1 MKAVKV
7 ETDGSIKL
15 PKQMLRLFP
24 TSTELAVWTEGDT
37 IVLKRLQPLKPSQI
51 AERVPENGAS
61 CRDIA
66 ALNASSQPFLG
77 LATERITRW
86 SLCASSS
93 TVSSR
98 RHSSKSLLGMRMPRE
113 LPMRTTLV
121 FMTQPFPWMVA
132 TK

>member
-24 TSTELAVWTEGDT
+24 TSTELAVWTEGEGDT

-51 AERVPENGAS
+51 AERVPENGPS

-66 ALNASSQPFLG
+66 AQVHRMRR
-77 LATERITRW
+77 ETR
-86 SLCASSS
+86 
-93 TVSSR
+93 R
-98 RHSSKSLLGMRMPRE
+98 RRG
-113 LPMRTTLV
+113 
-121 FMTQPFPWMVA
+121 
-132 TK
+132 